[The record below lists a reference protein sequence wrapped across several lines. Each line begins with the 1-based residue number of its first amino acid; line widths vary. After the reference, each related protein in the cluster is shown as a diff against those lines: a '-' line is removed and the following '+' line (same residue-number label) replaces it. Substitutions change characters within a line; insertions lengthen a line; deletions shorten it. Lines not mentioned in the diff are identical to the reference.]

1 MQFWHWLQHEIRA
14 ILTAMLFFLTCFAVI
29 MILKNLMLEQYDVT
43 AGTSVQVFMLALV
56 TSKVV
61 VLFERVSFGERI
73 GLVEIL
79 MRSAAYSLAAFLLLL
94 LEHGLSE
101 RKEAGGFFAALSKAF
116 QHPDMP
122 IILATLICVTL
133 AFLVWTALAV
143 LRREFGRE
151 RLVAAILKPSSAP
164 NNSVT
169 RH

>member
-1 MQFWHWLQHEIRA
+1 
-14 ILTAMLFFLTCFAVI
+14 MLFFLTCFA
-29 MILKNLMLEQYDVT
+29 MIVVLKNLMLEQYDVT
-43 AGTSVQVFMLALV
+43 AGTSVKVIMLALV
-56 TSKVV
+56 ASKVV
-61 VLFERVSFGERI
+61 VLFERVSFGQRI

-79 MRSAAYSLAAFLLLL
+79 MRSSAYSLAAFLLLL

-101 RKEAGGFFAALSKAF
+101 RKEAGGFFAALSKAV

-122 IILATLICVTL
+122 IIWATLICVTL

-151 RLVAAILKPSSAP
+151 RLVAAILKPSTAP
-164 NNSVT
+164 NDAVA